1 MKKLIYVY
9 GSLFFALLLVVGVT
23 LAAFT
28 DKADVLG
35 ASFSVGSAD
44 LKLLGNLAEGVNDSN
59 LKDQVNGPVFS
70 GISPNWTGDYLLKVY
85 NNGTSSV
92 GLTTN
97 ANYETAND
105 PEDIRQ
111 VVYVEPFEWDDTNN
125 NGVLDTDELG
135 VSLGARD
142 TLVKYKTQG
151 YSLGVLDAGNVKSIV
166 LRFSTDS
173 VPESDQGATALF
185 DFEIDSTGI

>member
-9 GSLFFALLLVVGVT
+9 GSLLFALFLVVGVT

-44 LKLLGNLAEGVNDSN
+44 LKLLSNLAGGIDNSN
-59 LKDQVNGPVFS
+59 LADQVNGPVFN
-70 GISPNWTGDYLLKVY
+70 GIAPNWSGDYLLKVY
-85 NNGTSSV
+85 NNGTSDIS
-92 GLTTN
+92 LTTN

-105 PEDIRQ
+105 PEDLRQ
-111 VVYVEPFEWDDTNN
+111 VIFVEPFEWDDANN
-125 NGVLDTDELG
+125 DGILDTGELG

-142 TLVKYKTQG
+142 TIVKYKTQG
-151 YSLGVLDAGNVKSIV
+151 YDLGLLEAGNVKEIV

-173 VPESDQGATALF
+173 IPESDQGATALF